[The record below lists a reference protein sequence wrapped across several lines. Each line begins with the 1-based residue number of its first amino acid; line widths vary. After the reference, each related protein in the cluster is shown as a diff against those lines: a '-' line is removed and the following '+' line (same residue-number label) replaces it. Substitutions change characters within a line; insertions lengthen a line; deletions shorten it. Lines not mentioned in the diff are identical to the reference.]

1 MKGFILIGVSKRKS
15 NATSGNSTVRV
26 KFNKFGGQ
34 KSGSNE
40 RTEAA
45 FSVDLS
51 SP

>member
-1 MKGFILIGVSKRKS
+1 LIGVSRRQS
-15 NATSGNSTVRV
+15 NATSGNSIVRV

-45 FSVDLS
+45 FSADLS